1 MLCTYMYMHASSHT
15 YVPDKEAECD
25 ARDHKHYQV
34 EEHQDGIAGWEHST
48 KLQGVW
54 MQLECTCTCTVH
66 VYMYMYMTHPQCS
79 CDDHNRE
86 KKEEELLEVPGGP

>member
-1 MLCTYMYMHASSHT
+1 MYMHASSHT

-48 KLQGVW
+48 KLQGV
-54 MQLECTCTCTVH
+54 
-66 VYMYMYMTHPQCS
+66 
-79 CDDHNRE
+79 
-86 KKEEELLEVPGGP
+86 